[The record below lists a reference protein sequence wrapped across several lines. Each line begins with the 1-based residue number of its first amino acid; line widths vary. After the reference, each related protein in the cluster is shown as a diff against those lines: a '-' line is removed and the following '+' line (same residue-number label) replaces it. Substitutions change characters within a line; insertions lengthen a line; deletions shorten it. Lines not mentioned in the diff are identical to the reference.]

1 MKTVG
6 CNDRERIL
14 REAEPDALRALAA
27 HAAACAECREEL
39 ALWNEI
45 SAAAHTMQKE
55 WESPALLPRIR
66 QRLAEESQA
75 PPQRESLWS
84 LPALW
89 RGWGRG
95 WQMAG
100 AMAMLVVLS
109 VSTLWIVSRYV
120 QPLGTPPPAQLAR
133 GATPAEQRF
142 LTEEALRELEQSEK
156 VYLRAIDRLAKLAEP
171 KMEKSS
177 SPLLASYR
185 EKLLVLDAAIAELRA
200 QADGNRFNAHLRTEL
215 LSVYQEKAR
224 TLEAVMREPER

>member
-1 MKTVG
+1 MKIVG

-14 REAEPDALRALAA
+14 RDAEPQELRALEA
-27 HAAACAECREEL
+27 HAVGCAECREEL
-39 ALWNEI
+39 ARWNEI
-45 SAAAHTMQKE
+45 SAAARTMQKE
-55 WESPALLPRIR
+55 WESPELWPRIR
-66 QRLAEESQA
+66 QRLAEESQVA
-75 PPQRESLWS
+75 RARESLRS

-89 RGWGRG
+89 RGW
-95 WQMAG
+95 QMAR

-109 VSTLWIVSRYV
+109 ASSLWIVSRYV
-120 QPLGTPPPAQLAR
+120 QPLGTPPPGDLAR
-133 GATPAEQRF
+133 GVTPAEQRF

-185 EKLLVLDAAIAELRA
+185 EKLFVLDAAIAELRA
-200 QADGNRFNAHLRTEL
+200 QAEGNRFNAHLRTEL
-215 LSVYQEKAR
+215 LSIYQEKAR